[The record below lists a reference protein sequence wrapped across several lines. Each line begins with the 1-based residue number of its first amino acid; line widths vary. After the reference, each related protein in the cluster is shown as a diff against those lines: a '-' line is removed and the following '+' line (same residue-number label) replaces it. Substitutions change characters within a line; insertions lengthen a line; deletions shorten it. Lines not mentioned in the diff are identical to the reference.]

1 MSVDTTTTSRPYAPN
16 RVRKLANDTM
26 FMRTFSTTSRFAQS
40 RVIAS
45 ELMRSKIVS
54 STCRHQRQPR
64 HTSWW
69 LSAAALAH
77 YNRMSGAKKETCTQV
92 RRLKGGRAT
101 GTVIRRAAAAAAW
114 CVVE

>member
-69 LSAAALAH
+69 LSAAALAAQ
-77 YNRMSGAKKETCTQV
+77 YRGPPLNVAVAACCDGRGSCEGVARASTGVGSGG
-92 RRLKGGRAT
+92 L
-101 GTVIRRAAAAAAW
+101 
-114 CVVE
+114 